1 MVFIFAEFELTTGEK
16 ILINIPNIVAFED
29 RIVHLSNGNHFNVKY
44 TRQEIIAALQQAMQ
58 NANQGNRQG
67 LVVPRP
73 NIPDLGK
80 N

>member
-1 MVFIFAEFELTTGEK
+1 MVFIFAEFETEEGVK
-16 ILINIPNIVAFED
+16 ILINIPNIIAFED
-29 RIVHLSNGNHFNVKY
+29 NRLHLSNGTLVGVIH
-44 TRQEIIAALQQAMQ
+44 TRAEIIQILQQAMGQ
-58 NANQGNRQG
+58 ASQSSRQG

>member
-1 MVFIFAEFELTTGEK
+1 MVFIFAEFIDDKDEK
-16 ILINIPNIVAFED
+16 ILINIPNIIAFGD
-29 RIVHLSNGNHFNVKY
+29 GRVYLSSREIIYVNHS
-44 TRQEIIAALQQAMQ
+44 RQEIIGILQQAMQ